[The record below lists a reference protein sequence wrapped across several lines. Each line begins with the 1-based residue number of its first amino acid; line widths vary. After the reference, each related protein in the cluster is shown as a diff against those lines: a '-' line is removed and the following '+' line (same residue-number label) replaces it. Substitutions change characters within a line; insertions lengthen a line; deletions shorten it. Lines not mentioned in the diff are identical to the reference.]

1 MRLRVIQIVAL
12 LAVLA
17 GAYAGIARA
26 LDFDD
31 EDPHPP
37 RGEIGADYYYKI
49 GAHAGCL
56 PYHFVIDSGQL
67 PPGLKL
73 SDLDIKSGLV
83 SGVPTQAG
91 TWSAWLSLHDCDGK
105 SAQTL
110 FTFEVWPRSWGIK
123 TESLPAA
130 IAGSPYST
138 KLQAGDHP
146 TTSVTWKVTTGSLP
160 AGLTLSTDGTISGT
174 PTAAG
179 ASTFTITAESND
191 SDSIHRTDSKQFTL
205 NVVALAATASRTA
218 AEVGIRFR
226 STLVATGGQAPYTW
240 SATAG
245 APPGLSIASNG
256 AISGVPT
263 RAGVYTLAAH
273 LADASGASRDV
284 QIRLVVRARL
294 KIATSRLAAATAGHA
309 YSAKIAVRGG
319 VARFRWRITG
329 LPRGLTF
336 SARTR
341 IISGTPAT
349 SGTFRVK
356 LRVRDALGAVSTKT
370 VTLRV
375 T

>member
-1 MRLRVIQIVAL
+1 
-12 LAVLA
+12 
-17 GAYAGIARA
+17 
-26 LDFDD
+26 
-31 EDPHPP
+31 
-37 RGEIGADYYYKI
+37 
-49 GAHAGCL
+49 
-56 PYHFVIDSGQL
+56 
-67 PPGLKL
+67 
-73 SDLDIKSGLV
+73 
-83 SGVPTQAG
+83 
-91 TWSAWLSLHDCDGK
+91 
-105 SAQTL
+105 
-110 FTFEVWPRSWGIK
+110 
-123 TESLPAA
+123 
-130 IAGSPYST
+130 
-138 KLQAGDHP
+138 
-146 TTSVTWKVTTGSLP
+146 
-160 AGLTLSTDGTISGT
+160 
-174 PTAAG
+174 
-179 ASTFTITAESND
+179 
-191 SDSIHRTDSKQFTL
+191 
-205 NVVALAATASRTA
+205 
-218 AEVGIRFR
+218 
-226 STLVATGGQAPYTW
+226 LVATGGQAPYTW

-284 QIRLVVRARL
+284 QIRLAVHARL

-319 VARFRWRITG
+319 VVRFRWTITG

-356 LRVRDALGAVSTKT
+356 LRVRDALGAVSTKV